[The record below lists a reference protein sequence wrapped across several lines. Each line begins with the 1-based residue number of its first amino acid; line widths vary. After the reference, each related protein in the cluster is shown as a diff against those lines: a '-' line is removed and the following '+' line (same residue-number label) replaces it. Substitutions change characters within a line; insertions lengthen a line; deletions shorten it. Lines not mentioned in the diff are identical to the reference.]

1 MLKLREP
8 VKLNLRND
16 LLSSRDYFTERIRGN
31 YSYMGSELNDADLL
45 HLTTQPP
52 EVYLMGGGMTNMVNN
67 ANVENTQVL
76 KVNVINNLI
85 NRILISA
92 DAKLSYQD
100 TVYISNVLHK
110 LGIKDDRRFMSE
122 VHRLTKQTKQLNDVT
137 KLYWENIEELREMIN
152 EYAGD
157 MRLEFKSE
165 NEVINNSVLHLHEVV
180 NRRLKTAAIYQIMR
194 NYYENTEGD
203 RSITNAEFKISE
215 QGRFAKEVLLNR
227 LRETVR
233 FETQP
238 LVYKHDNI
246 YEGDETNVD
255 NMSIEQLNERINS
268 AVLLNLIDNIY
279 ELSYERTDH
288 NVHNWVSTEDSY
300 YGSSDN
306 VLYRLEQNTAYLQ
319 YLHEEYVKNLDEV
332 ENYTAEIENVKQL
345 LDIRQDIERNI
356 SISES
361 RSSFDNRISENY
373 YNESAEMLF
382 KQEGSHAD
390 GDTVIINNEGS
401 REERLYNDQRIREG
415 DSSVSSTTQINAQQI
430 NIDARMQQ
438 QIQGTEKPGEISPA
452 ELTHVSNDIRNEG
465 DTYIDGR
472 SDIRRQGDVNL
483 YDQSTVRENIT
494 ANINNQTVN
503 NTTGQPGRPQDQQP
517 AELTHITNEGDTNIE
532 ERSSQSSLTINESL
546 YQTYQQ
552 NIARNRR
559 YMQNLKNILEANA
572 PESTE
577 LTPAQ
582 RTMQAAAM
590 ALEHPERVI
599 EQYTQSET
607 RERERLE
614 TIRRESEKL
623 LHPLQQRAHQLIRE
637 YLKAPERFYKS
648 ELISRDDLGVL
659 LHDIYSVTAED
670 QKAGE
675 KTGSGVTIM
684 PGSREGAQA
693 GAPLYPAASDTR
705 AAGSGYPE
713 TGRMEIEP
721 ERQKIYEALELQN
734 IYPVYNISEEY
745 TPGTV
750 TRESIAGSIR
760 ERTQALKEA
769 ASENKASTEVLEHI
783 LREENISEREF
794 ASVSVQREVR
804 EGREVMTRHQNETV
818 SRLLESVVNRWAR
831 RQIESAEPVYS
842 YEDEKLSFVHKSI
855 ENTVDEET
863 IENIRQ
869 EMQRM
874 EQTQRSIN
882 EHTQNL
888 IREEKTV
895 VNNVHSQTIEQNS
908 EEILKVVNTSV
919 RDQLDVIT
927 EKVYGRI
934 ERQLKNEQR
943 RRGL

>member
-1 MLKLREP
+1 
-8 VKLNLRND
+8 
-16 LLSSRDYFTERIRGN
+16 
-31 YSYMGSELNDADLL
+31 MGSELNEADLL

-52 EVYLMGGGMTNMVNN
+52 EVYLMGGGMTSMVNN

-100 TVYISNVLHK
+100 SVYISNVLRK

-122 VHRLTKQTKQLNDVT
+122 VYRLTKQTKQLNDVT
-137 KLYWENIEELREMIN
+137 KLYWENIEELREMIS

-157 MRLEFKSE
+157 VRLEFKSE
-165 NEVINNSVLHLHEVV
+165 NEVINNSILHLHEVV

-203 RSITNAEFKISE
+203 KSITNAEFKISE

-227 LRETVR
+227 LRESVR

-238 LVYKHDNI
+238 LIYKHDNI
-246 YEGDETNVD
+246 YEGDETSVD

-288 NVHNWVSTEDSY
+288 NVRNWISTEDSY

-319 YLHEEYVKNLDEV
+319 YLHEEYVKNINEV

-345 LDIRQDIERNI
+345 LDIRQDIDRSI
-356 SISES
+356 SISEA
-361 RSSFDNRISENY
+361 RSSFDIRSSESY

-430 NIDARMQQ
+430 NIDARMHQ
-438 QIQGTEKPGEISPA
+438 QIQGAETAGEI
-452 ELTHVSNDIRNEG
+452 TH
-465 DTYIDGR
+465 
-472 SDIRRQGDVNL
+472 
-483 YDQSTVRENIT
+483 
-494 ANINNQTVN
+494 
-503 NTTGQPGRPQDQQP
+503 

-532 ERSSQSSLTINESL
+532 EGSSQSTSTVNESL

-572 PESTE
+572 PESSE

-599 EQYTQSET
+599 EQYTQSEM
-607 RERERLE
+607 REQERLE

-648 ELISRDDLGVL
+648 ELISRDDIGVL
-659 LHDIYSVTAED
+659 LHDIYSVTAD
-670 QKAGE
+670 SP
-675 KTGSGVTIM
+675 KTGDHTGSEVTVI
-684 PGSREGAQA
+684 PGSGESTQT
-693 GAPLYPAASDTR
+693 GAPLYPASSDTR
-705 AAGSGYPE
+705 AAFSGYPE
-713 TGRMEIEP
+713 TGRLDIEP
-721 ERQKIYEALELQN
+721 ERQRLYETLELQN

-750 TRESIAGSIR
+750 TIENIAGSIR
-760 ERTQALKEA
+760 ERTKALKEA
-769 ASENKASTEVLEHI
+769 ASESEASSEVLEHL
-783 LREENISEREF
+783 LREESINEREF
-794 ASVSVQREVR
+794 ASVSTQREVR
-804 EGREVMTRHQNETV
+804 EGRDVITRHENETV
-818 SRLLESVVNRWAR
+818 SRLLENVVNRWAR
-831 RQIESAEPVYS
+831 RQIESAEPVHT
-842 YEDEKLSFVHKSI
+842 YEDEKLSFVHKSV